1 MVHSVVSAMLKIS
14 MRSSN
19 PKEEGANWGD
29 QIWIS
34 PQKTQTS
41 PYFSAL
47 SQCIVSFSETNTKET
62 DVSRTFA

>member
-34 PQKTQTS
+34 PRKLK
-41 PYFSAL
+41 PPHIFPHLASAL
-47 SQCIVSFSETNTKET
+47 HH
-62 DVSRTFA
+62 R